1 MEIAAKPS
9 LVRTLQTSRLFLRKF
24 AAADIDRIAELT
36 SNPDFMRFSGGSVLD
51 REQAEAML
59 ERLLAPERLGKPSQF
74 AVILRENGKLIGY
87 CGFFLQM
94 VDDVEE
100 LEIGYRLDPEYWGQG
115 IATEAA
121 RAVRDHAFRDLQ
133 AERVISLI
141 LPENSASKRVAE
153 KNGMRLEK
161 ETDFRGFRTMVFAL
175 TREEWTRQAQAGA
188 RGVE

>member
-1 MEIAAKPS
+1 MSE
-9 LVRTLQTSRLFLRKF
+9 LQTPRLFLRKF
-24 AAADIDRIAELT
+24 STDDIDRLAELT
-36 SNPDFMRFSGGSVLD
+36 SNADFMRFSGGSVCN
-51 REQAEAML
+51 RAQAEAML

-87 CGFFLQM
+87 CGFFLQT
-94 VDDVEE
+94 VDGVEE
-100 LEIGYRLDPEYWGQG
+100 LEIGYRFDPEYWGQG

-141 LPENSASKRVAE
+141 LPENAASKRVAE

-161 ETDFRGFRTMVFAL
+161 ETNFRGFRTQVFAL
-175 TREEWTRQAQAGA
+175 SREEWTRQAQAAA
-188 RGVE
+188 RGAE

>member
-1 MEIAAKPS
+1 MSE
-9 LVRTLQTSRLFLRKF
+9 LQTRRLILRKF
-24 AAADIDRIAELT
+24 SAADLDRLAELT
-36 SNPDFMRFSGGSVLD
+36 ANSGFMRFSGGSVLN

-94 VDDVEE
+94 VDEVEE
-100 LEIGYRLDPEYWGQG
+100 LEMGYRLDPEYWQRG

-133 AERVISLI
+133 VDRVISLI
-141 LPENSASKRVAE
+141 VPENSPSKRVAE

-161 ETDFRGFRTMVFAL
+161 ETTFRGFHTQVFAL
-175 TREEWTRQAQAGA
+175 SREEWKRQTQADPDG
-188 RGVE
+188 GG

>member
-1 MEIAAKPS
+1 MN
-9 LVRTLQTSRLFLRKF
+9 VLQTKRLTLRKF
-24 AAADIDRIAELT
+24 CAADVDRLGELT
-36 SNPDFMRFSGGSVLD
+36 GNAGFMRFSGGPPYN
-51 REQAEAML
+51 REQTEAML

-74 AVILRENGKLIGY
+74 AVILRENEKLIGY

-94 VDDVEE
+94 VDGIEE
-100 LEIGYRLDPEYWGQG
+100 LEIGYRLDPEYWGRG

-121 RAVRDHAFRDLQ
+121 HAVRDHAFRDLK

-161 ETDFRGFRTMVFAL
+161 ETDFRGFLTQVFAL
-175 TREEWTRQAQAGA
+175 TREEWAKPAQAA
-188 RGVE
+188 RGDE